1 MPTLEFRLVIVFHYS
16 FSSKRVIQFL
26 SLVVKTKRKLGKTLK
41 DSK

>member
-16 FSSKRVIQFL
+16 LSSNRVIQVL
-26 SLVVKTKRKLGKTLK
+26 SLVVKTMRKIGKVLK